1 MKKLIIV
8 IMALITLFSA
18 SVTVYGSSVEWQ
30 VLGEIYNAEF
40 NSRACTLCEAPSSRP
55 YLSPNMVD
63 SNSTLATQATTYN
76 LLYSLYEHLTLN
88 GVSFTSN
95 VVTPSVVQ
103 WYEYG
108 GYCWILVHVDED
120 ATINAG
126 KTGVVSNYAA
136 KMLYCDA
143 PDTGYTISP
152 IAGVGSYY
160 LTDRPIG
167 TAGNGYGG
175 DLYVPY
181 DNWMNIKSLLTDV
194 GGQYSYYPFIY
205 SVDGEMRYYIASLIG
220 GQKYFICNRA
230 GQLYYTVK
238 EEAGTGGDGDGS
250 TFDDTEVITAIN
262 SVYDALD
269 IGFYDVCNWLEAI
282 QKNISSLN
290 NDVLL
295 MSQNVV
301 NGFADLA
308 VVGGRIE
315 GTLSTIVLDFDGFRS
330 DFAYYFKG
338 LTKPYGEEI
347 TVELKGEDNLLEWS
361 NGDYVKDIQ
370 VEDDQSSRL
379 YISYL
384 GSENEF
390 GGTPDV
396 SIANFFDGY
405 YLDAESNGD
414 GFYNYIQCVAPD
426 NADKV
431 VYTNFVKNGDLRSP
445 LNSNGKLVYSTKG
458 KTIDGWTMWGDNG
471 AITIEDGYVNYS
483 VDSYDGY
490 RNFYY
495 PLDMDYELNATY
507 TVSLLARVNS
517 CTGTVRCRAANGAYG
532 LTGFDGHSILLAPYS
547 GGGLVLLTSTFTNT
561 TQLYDNARLE
571 FNVNPNASIDIDIYA
586 VKVER
591 SSSQSLAFLGYD
603 GSYYLFTD
611 VYTPPN
617 PKIMIDNE
625 LFELSTTLSFC
636 GNEHDKIYY
645 NAYEGKWMVYRYLG
659 DSSSYLPL
667 YDQKIMNRTV
677 GNDSVGGASILVRD
691 LTSTG
696 LAKYLY
702 DGKNHIDIDSPTV
715 VTVTYYHE
723 RTWFDVMY
731 VSLDKLYARLDSMD
745 SREYIDEVESK
756 LTSLE
761 STMTSQHET
770 IVGYWDVLQQG
781 ITSWGDMELY
791 ALYGFSPLGNEYPDS
806 YLKKIYDVLYL
817 WFGSDEE
824 SAMSSVFLN
833 FALELF
839 QGQEDIAMHLNYLRN
854 DVEKISDGFATWFG
868 TGDTYSEGVYFQALY
883 SIMNSLG
890 YYDVYDQ
897 YHSYSKLIYDSV
909 DGLETTL
916 SNIYD
921 RLGDIEDAVV
931 SADNVIID
939 ITTDNDAFNIF
950 YITKTD
956 GTTESVG
963 DAAKDAAKV
972 VGEFLSV
979 FYRLIFADGL
989 ENADIIHDFE
999 EVYTVTDSGVSV
1011 W

>member
-8 IMALITLFSA
+8 VMALITIFSA
-18 SVTVYGSSVEWQ
+18 SVSAHASS
-30 VLGEIYNAEF
+30 GEAYVDGAVVDTLTNVFWETYN
-40 NSRACTLCEAPSSRP
+40 CTLIYAGSQAP
-55 YLSPNMVD
+55 SPNMSSV
-63 SNSTLATQATTYN
+63 SGTNMTQKTTYN
-76 LLYSLYEHLTLN
+76 VLFALYESCTLYGSNLVQNKVTGTYDLMERN
-88 GVSFTSN
+88 GYLFIVYYTDSDFIPYGRLWVGN
-95 VVTPSVVQ
+95 SVDK
-103 WYEYG
+103 
-108 GYCWILVHVDED
+108 I
-120 ATINAG
+120 
-126 KTGVVSNYAA
+126 
-136 KMLYCDA
+136 LYCEA

-167 TAGNGYGG
+167 TVGNGYGG
-175 DLYVPY
+175 DLYVQY

-347 TVELKGEDNLLEWS
+347 TVELKGDDNLLEWS

-384 GSENEF
+384 GSENEL

-396 SIANFFDGY
+396 SLANSSDGY

-414 GFYNYIQCVAPD
+414 GFYHYIQCVAPD

-547 GGGLVLLTSTFTNT
+547 GSGLVLLTTTFTNT

-591 SSSQSLAFLGYD
+591 ASSQSLAFLGYD

-625 LFELSTTLSFC
+625 LFELSTSLSFC

-645 NAYEGKWMVYRYLG
+645 DAYEGKWMVYRYLG

-667 YDQKIMNRTV
+667 YDQKIMNRTI
-677 GNDSVGGASILVRD
+677 GHNYYGGVAGILVRD
-691 LTSTG
+691 LTPTG
-696 LAKYLY
+696 LARYLY

-731 VSLDKLYARLDSMD
+731 ASLDKLYTRLDSMD

-761 STMTSQHET
+761 STITSQHDYLLN
-770 IVGYWDVLQQG
+770 GLSQ
-781 ITSWGDMELY
+781 WGDMELY
-791 ALYGFSPLGNEYPDS
+791 ALYGFSPLLNNEYPDS

-824 SAMSSVFLN
+824 SAFSSIFVGLGS
-833 FALELF
+833 ALL

-854 DVEKISDGFATWFG
+854 DVEKISDSFAIWFG
-868 TGDTYSEGVYFQALY
+868 TGDTYYEGVYFQALY

-916 SNIYD
+916 LNIYD

-963 DAAKDAAKV
+963 DAAKDAVKV

-999 EVYTVTDSGVSV
+999 EVYTVNDSGVSV

>member
-8 IMALITLFSA
+8 VMALITIFSA
-18 SVTVYGSSVEWQ
+18 SVSAHASS
-30 VLGEIYNAEF
+30 GEAYVDGAVVDTLTNVFWETYN
-40 NSRACTLCEAPSSRP
+40 CTLIYAGSQAP
-55 YLSPNMVD
+55 SPNMSSV
-63 SNSTLATQATTYN
+63 SGTNMTQKTTYN
-76 LLYSLYEHLTLN
+76 VLFALYESCTLYGSNLVQNKVTGTYDLMERN
-88 GVSFTSN
+88 GYLFIVYYTDSDFIPYGRLWVGN
-95 VVTPSVVQ
+95 SVDK
-103 WYEYG
+103 
-108 GYCWILVHVDED
+108 I
-120 ATINAG
+120 
-126 KTGVVSNYAA
+126 
-136 KMLYCDA
+136 LYCEA

-167 TAGNGYGG
+167 TVGNGYGG
-175 DLYVPY
+175 DLYVQY

-347 TVELKGEDNLLEWS
+347 TVELQGDDNLLEWS

-370 VEDDQSSRL
+370 VEDAQSSRL

-396 SIANFFDGY
+396 SLANSSDGY

-414 GFYNYIQCVAPD
+414 GFYHYIQCVAPD

-495 PLDMDYELNATY
+495 PLDMDYELNVTY

-547 GGGLVLLTSTFTNT
+547 GSGLVLLTTTFTNT

-591 SSSQSLAFLGYD
+591 ASSQSLAFLGYD

-625 LFELSTTLSFC
+625 LFELSTSLSFC

-645 NAYEGKWMVYRYLG
+645 DAYEGKWMVYRYLG

-667 YDQKIMNRTV
+667 YDQKIMNRTI
-677 GNDSVGGASILVRD
+677 GHNYYGGVAGILVRD
-691 LTSTG
+691 LTPTG
-696 LAKYLY
+696 LARYLY

-731 VSLDKLYARLDSMD
+731 ASLDKLYTRLDSMD
-745 SREYIDEVESK
+745 SREYVDEVESKLDVITTTLTTQNGYVDEVESK

-761 STMTSQHET
+761 STMTSQHEA
-770 IVGYWDVLQQG
+770 IVNYWDSLISGLYQ
-781 ITSWGDMELY
+781 WGDMELY
-791 ALYGFSPLGNEYPDS
+791 ALYGISPIFGNEYPDS
-806 YLKKIYDVLYL
+806 YIKKIYDVLYAAL
-817 WFGSDEE
+817 AIDYDNSHLGFVYEVLIRILDNLENEVGN
-824 SAMSSVFLN
+824 SVLSEAIN
-833 FALELF
+833 
-839 QGQEDIAMHLNYLRN
+839 QNYRL
-854 DVEKISDGFATWFG
+854 
-868 TGDTYSEGVYFQALY
+868 
-883 SIMNSLG
+883 
-890 YYDVYDQ
+890 
-897 YHSYSKLIYDSV
+897 SV
-909 DGLETTL
+909 IETTL

-921 RLGDIEDAVV
+921 RLEDIEDAVI

-963 DAAKDAAKV
+963 DAAKDAAV
-972 VGEFLSV
+972 FVGDILSM
-979 FYRLIFADGL
+979 FYRLVFADGL
-989 ENADIIHDFE
+989 ENTDIIHDFE